1 MRLTSTTRCSDED
14 AEAMVDQQGDLEGSG
29 SNGLRLNMSM
39 VGDEWIGS
47 SRSNG
52 LQIVG
57 VKQTKVM

>member
-1 MRLTSTTRCSDED
+1 
-14 AEAMVDQQGDLEGSG
+14 MVDQQGDLEGSG